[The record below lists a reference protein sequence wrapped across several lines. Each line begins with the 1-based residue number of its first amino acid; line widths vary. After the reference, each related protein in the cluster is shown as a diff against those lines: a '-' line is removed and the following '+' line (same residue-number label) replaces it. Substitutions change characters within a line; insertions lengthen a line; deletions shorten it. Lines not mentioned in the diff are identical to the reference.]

1 MVVNLLF
8 GGFLTKN
15 VKILIKTIHWTAEF
29 MFTLAMR
36 RIVLTL
42 ALIAGTI
49 AVKLLTTSDDIK
61 EYQEGTPLMILV
73 GIIYR

>member
-1 MVVNLLF
+1 
-8 GGFLTKN
+8 
-15 VKILIKTIHWTAEF
+15 
-29 MFTLAMR
+29 MFTLEMR

-61 EYQEGTPLMILV
+61 EYQEGTGAKLEIEDINSQSMRYKWI
-73 GIIYR
+73 R